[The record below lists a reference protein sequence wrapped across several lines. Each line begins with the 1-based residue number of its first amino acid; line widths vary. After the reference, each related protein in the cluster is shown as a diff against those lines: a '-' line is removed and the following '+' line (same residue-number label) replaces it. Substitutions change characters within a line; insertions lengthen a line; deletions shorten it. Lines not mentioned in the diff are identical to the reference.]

1 MPQIVVWFVLCLMV
15 FFELK
20 PYFFFFFRKSF
31 WNMDLG
37 CQVEISTLGSYTSC
51 TKSLSRYL
59 ESVWNLGPF
68 WYFYFNFSA
77 RVIYLYYTS
86 QDHRHQGY
94 FDVSIQIISFSTI
107 TISISDF
114 DFDIQISAW
123 SSSDS
128 IISHAR
134 IGNVFPIFN
143 TCWYLCCH
151 FLLFFDHSSADDLT
165 IFFVYNSHSLTF
177 WAFTLCLHYTKNCLL
192 FFAHYTSAIA
202 GGTIFCFACRICY
215 ISIILDILRCA
226 MICFFEWYGDR
237 YLQILSFVWP
247 WSVRSSLT
255 KSSTTHKSAKQ
266 IAQVDASDIYI
277 DSWEIKS
284 SESSCLSSSKSS
296 KSSSSFAK
304 CIILRFFGIIRKYL
318 ICFVDFLELFSIT
331 SFVWMVFH
339 SKFAKCGFYFG
350 FTCRFTNSQNIII
363 IFLGIEVH
371 WNKIQIWRINETIR

>member
-20 PYFFFFFRKSF
+20 PYFFFFFGKSF
-31 WNMDLG
+31 GDMDLG

-51 TKSLSRYL
+51 TKSFTRYL
-59 ESVWNLGPF
+59 ESIWNLGPF

-94 FDVSIQIISFSTI
+94 FDISIQIISFSTI

-134 IGNVFPIFN
+134 IGNVFSIFN

-165 IFFVYNSHSLTF
+165 IFFVYDSHSLTF

-202 GGTIFCFACRICY
+202 GGAIFCFACRICY
-215 ISIILDILRCA
+215 ISIVLDILRCA
-226 MICFFEWYGDR
+226 MICFFEWYCDR
-237 YLQILSFVWP
+237 YLQILSLVWFGP
-247 WSVRSSLT
+247 ARWSLT
-255 KSSTTHKSAKQ
+255 NPQAPINQPSKSPRSIPPISTLTPEKSNHQNPPACPQ
-266 IAQVDASDIYI
+266 ANHQNPHHHLRNASYWDFL
-277 DSWEIKS
+277 ES
-284 SESSCLSSSKSS
+284 SESTWYASL
-296 KSSSSFAK
+296 
-304 CIILRFFGIIRKYL
+304 
-318 ICFVDFLELFSIT
+318 
-331 SFVWMVFH
+331 
-339 SKFAKCGFYFG
+339 
-350 FTCRFTNSQNIII
+350 
-363 IFLGIEVH
+363 IFLNCSASPHLSGWCFIASLRNAVFISDSLADSLIH
-371 WNKIQIWRINETIR
+371 KIS